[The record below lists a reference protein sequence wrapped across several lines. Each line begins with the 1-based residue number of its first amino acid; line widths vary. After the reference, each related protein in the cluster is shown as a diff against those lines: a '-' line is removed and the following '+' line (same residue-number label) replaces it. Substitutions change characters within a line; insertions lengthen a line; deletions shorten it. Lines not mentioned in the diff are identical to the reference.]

1 MLKVTFTVD
10 EQTVNTLKRIAT
22 RLNKPQSVIFREAI
36 RHYSEHADQLSPEE
50 RDRMLAVVDRIM
62 ARKPTRRDA
71 EVAAELAAVRAA
83 RKTGGRRTR
92 VA

>member
-10 EQTVNTLKRIAT
+10 DETVNTLKRIAT

-36 RHYSEHADQLSPEE
+36 RQYSEHADQLTAEE
-50 RDRMLAVVDRIM
+50 RDRMLAVLDRM
-62 ARKPTRRDA
+62 VARKPTRSDA
-71 EVAAELAAVRAA
+71 EVDAELAKIRAD

-92 VA
+92 VG